1 MFTEILFSSF
11 SVINLF
17 LYIFYFIY
25 VILDIFEY
33 ILYTL
38 NVTNEIACPK
48 GWFSLKDKEE
58 FSRLDP
64 DSSHKI
70 YWLAIL
76 NWLVPI
82 SLVIVGLF
90 ITTQKFAPMMNYDPE
105 VIGKPIFV
113 SRNGYRVYNPLIFII
128 GMMKYA
134 FNDSYSYY
142 FFQAIPPTFICLVSA
157 VLLFVLTSIFV
168 NSHQKNQHIHGTAR
182 FATRKDLKKYGLLQ
196 KYGVVCG
203 ELSEARVN
211 YKIDAEKASLTL
223 HCKKPAPLVCHSGR
237 TNTLLIAP
245 TRSGKGVSCIIPTLL
260 NYGIPIYK
268 WIKKKILF
276 FKIKVRKE
284 VSGRGSVVVFDP
296 KGENYAATAGYRSKF
311 SRVIPFRPLD
321 PNNNTAH
328 YNPIWEIPNSPSEAF
343 SWADTIGEIFFG
355 GDSAKAASD
364 GATQYFNN
372 TARDIFSGVV
382 MHVRFSKDI
391 PWKDKNL
398 ATVLHV
404 FSSATNEENK
414 SEDEENSK
422 GPGWEM
428 LESMIKADHGNEKI
442 HQLIV
447 EAANRSKIQT
457 PKERASTY
465 STVFS
470 KISLFQD
477 PLLANATSYSDF
489 SVDDFI
495 NSKNGISLYLI
506 VPYNHIKRIS
516 PVFRMIITFMI
527 KKFSA
532 GETNANEVKLKI
544 PCLFLLDEFP
554 VLGYFPDI
562 AMNAGILAGYGVTFF
577 IVCQALNQLIDV
589 YGENHPFLDHCKTII
604 LYAPGSLKDAR
615 TFSESIG
622 NRSVLLDNISASGNK
637 YQVGFNNI
645 SRSSQET
652 STSLINPDEL
662 MKLEFSRAIIMNQGM
677 PPYKGKKV
685 VYYEDPRFKNKA
697 FLKTPEFNLIMKQIK
712 SLPSNVSR
720 KKLLKEISKPV
731 RPETKPELQKEDL
744 IMNTKPV
751 SIQKAIEEIEAI
763 EVVRVIPGDFD
774 VFAE

>member
-1 MFTEILFSSF
+1 
-11 SVINLF
+11 
-17 LYIFYFIY
+17 
-25 VILDIFEY
+25 
-33 ILYTL
+33 
-38 NVTNEIACPK
+38 
-48 GWFSLKDKEE
+48 
-58 FSRLDP
+58 
-64 DSSHKI
+64 
-70 YWLAIL
+70 
-76 NWLVPI
+76 
-82 SLVIVGLF
+82 
-90 ITTQKFAPMMNYDPE
+90 MNYDPE
-105 VIGKPIFV
+105 VIGDPLFTFK
-113 SRNGYRVYNPLIFII
+113 NGYRVYNPLVFLI
-128 GMMKYA
+128 GMLKYA
-134 FNDSYSYY
+134 FNDTYSYY
-142 FFQAIPPTFICLVSA
+142 FFKAIPATFICLVSA
-157 VLLFVLTSIFV
+157 VMLFILTSIFV
-168 NSHQKNQHIHGTAR
+168 NAHQKNQHIHGTAR
-182 FATRKDLKKYGLLQ
+182 FATRKDLKNYGMLQ
-196 KYGVVCG
+196 QHGVVCG
-203 ELSEARVN
+203 ELSEAKIN
-211 YKIDAEKASLTL
+211 YKIYAEKASLTL
-223 HCKKPAPLVCHSGR
+223 HCKKPAALVCHSGR
-237 TNTLLIAP
+237 TNTLMIAP
-245 TRSGKGVSCIIPTLL
+245 TRSGKGVSTVIPTCL
-260 NYGIPIYK
+260 NYGVPYEAYDK
-268 WIKKKILF
+268 KSKKKV
-276 FKIKVRKE
+276 IK
-284 VSGRGSVVVFDP
+284 GRGSMVIFDP
-296 KGENYAATAGYRSKF
+296 KGENWAATAGYRSKF

-321 PNNNTAH
+321 ADNNTAH
-328 YNPIWEIPNSPSEAF
+328 YNPIWEIPDSPSEAF

-372 TARDIFSGVV
+372 TARDIFAGVV

-391 PWKDKNL
+391 SWKEKNL
-398 ATVLHV
+398 STVLHV
-404 FSSATNEENK
+404 FSSASEEEKKENQTDENEEAEGQENK
-414 SEDEENSK
+414 KQQQDDEETS
-422 GPGWEM
+422 GPGAKM
-428 LESMIKADHGNEKI
+428 LEDMIKADHGNEKI

-447 EAANRSKIQT
+447 ESANRSKIQT

-562 AMNAGILAGYGVTFF
+562 ALNAGILAGYGVTFF
-577 IVCQALNQLIDV
+577 IVCQALNQIIDV

-604 LYAPGSLKDAR
+604 LYAPGSIKDAR

-622 NRSVLLDNISASGNK
+622 NRSVLLDNISASGSK

-697 FLKTPEFNLIMKQIK
+697 FMKIPDMDWIKKQITK
-712 SLPSNVSR
+712 LPSNVKFR
-720 KKLLKEISKPV
+720 KITAEVPVKENRKAAAAENPLNTEGNMNLKK
-731 RPETKPELQKEDL
+731 T
-744 IMNTKPV
+744 
-751 SIQKAIEEIEAI
+751 IEMIEAI
-763 EVVRVIPGDFD
+763 EVTRVIPADFD
-774 VFAE
+774 CFAE

>member
-1 MFTEILFSSF
+1 MKE
-11 SVINLF
+11 
-17 LYIFYFIY
+17 
-25 VILDIFEY
+25 
-33 ILYTL
+33 
-38 NVTNEIACPK
+38 
-48 GWFSLKDKEE
+48 KEE
-58 FSRLDP
+58 FVRKDP
-64 DSSHKI
+64 DKTHKV
-70 YWLAIL
+70 YWLAVL
-76 NWLVPI
+76 NWFVPI
-82 SLVIVGLF
+82 TLVIAGLI
-90 ITTQKFAPMMNYDPE
+90 ITTQKFAPLMNYDPE
-105 VIGKPIFV
+105 VIGHPIFV
-113 SRNGYRVYNPLIFII
+113 SKNGYRVYNPLIFII

-134 FNDSYSYY
+134 FNDTYSYY
-142 FFQAIPPTFICLVSA
+142 FFQAIPPAFICLVSA
-157 VLLFVLTSIFV
+157 IILFVLTSIFV
-168 NSHQKNQHIHGTAR
+168 NAHQKNQHIHGTAR
-182 FATRKDLKKYGLLQ
+182 FATKQDLKRYGFLQ
-196 KYGVVCG
+196 QHGVVCG
-203 ELSEARVN
+203 ELSEAKVN

-223 HCKKPAPLVCHSGR
+223 HLKKPAALVCHSGR

-260 NYGIPIYK
+260 NYGIPIFK
-268 WIKKKILF
+268 WIKKKFLF
-276 FKIKVRKE
+276 FKIKTKKE

-296 KGENYAATAGYRSKF
+296 KGENFAATAGYRSKF
-311 SRVIPFRPLD
+311 SRIIPFRPLD
-321 PNNNTAH
+321 PDNNTAH
-328 YNPIWEIPNSPSEAF
+328 YNPLWEIPDSPSEAF

-355 GDSAKAASD
+355 GDNAKAASD

-372 TARDIFSGVV
+372 TARDIFAGVV

-404 FSSATNEENK
+404 FSSATNDNDK
-414 SEDEENSK
+414 GNEDQDSG
-422 GPGWEM
+422 GPGAQM
-428 LESMIKADHGNEKI
+428 LEEMIKADHGDEKI

-477 PLLANATSYSDF
+477 PLLAQATAYSDF

-532 GETNANEVKLKI
+532 GETNANAVKLKI

-562 AMNAGILAGYGVTFF
+562 ALNAGILAGYGVTFF

-637 YQVGFNNI
+637 FQVGFNNI

-652 STSLINPDEL
+652 STSLMNPDEL

-697 FLKTPEFNLIMKQIK
+697 FLKTPEFALIMKQLK
-712 SLPSNVSR
+712 TLPSNAGRR
-720 KKLLKEISKPV
+720 KLMEGIPLLTKTSVAAK
-731 RPETKPELQKEDL
+731 KPELPKQDL
-744 IMNTKPV
+744 ILNTKPAN
-751 SIQKAIEEIEAI
+751 IQDAIKEVEAI
-763 EVVRVIPGDFD
+763 DVIRMIPADFD
-774 VFAE
+774 VFAEIGA

>member
-1 MFTEILFSSF
+1 MKE
-11 SVINLF
+11 
-17 LYIFYFIY
+17 
-25 VILDIFEY
+25 
-33 ILYTL
+33 
-38 NVTNEIACPK
+38 
-48 GWFSLKDKEE
+48 KEE

-82 SLVIVGLF
+82 ILVITGLF

-105 VIGKPIFV
+105 VIGDPLFTLK
-113 SRNGYRVYNPLIFII
+113 NGYRVYNPLVFLI
-128 GMMKYA
+128 GMLKYA
-134 FNDSYSYY
+134 FNDTYSYY
-142 FFQAIPPTFICLVSA
+142 FFKAIPATFICLVSA
-157 VLLFVLTSIFV
+157 VMLFILTSIFV
-168 NSHQKNQHIHGTAR
+168 NAHQKNQHIHGTAR
-182 FATRKDLKKYGLLQ
+182 FATRKDLKNYGMLQ
-196 KYGVVCG
+196 QHGVVCG
-203 ELSEARVN
+203 ELSEAKIN
-211 YKIDAEKASLTL
+211 YKIDTEKASLTL
-223 HCKKPAPLVCHSGR
+223 HCRKPAALVCHSGR
-237 TNTLLIAP
+237 TNTLMIAP
-245 TRSGKGVSCIIPTLL
+245 TRSGKGVSTVIPTCL
-260 NYGIPIYK
+260 NYGVPYETYDK
-268 WIKKKILF
+268 KSKKKV
-276 FKIKVRKE
+276 IK
-284 VSGRGSVVVFDP
+284 GRGSMVIFDP
-296 KGENYAATAGYRSKF
+296 KGENWAATAGYRSKF

-321 PNNNTAH
+321 ADNNTAH
-328 YNPIWEIPNSPSEAF
+328 YNPIWEIPDSPSEAF

-372 TARDIFSGVV
+372 TARDIFAGVV

-404 FSSATNEENK
+404 FSSASEEEEKKEEPVTIQNGDKTTQVTPKANK
-414 SEDEENSK
+414 QDDEDSG
-422 GPGWEM
+422 GPGAKM
-428 LESMIKADHGNEKI
+428 LEDMIIADHGNEKI

-562 AMNAGILAGYGVTFF
+562 ALNAGILAGYGVTFF
-577 IVCQALNQLIDV
+577 IVCQALNQIIDV

-604 LYAPGSLKDAR
+604 LYAPGSIKDAR

-622 NRSVLLDNISASGNK
+622 NRSVLLDNISASGSK

-697 FLKTPEFNLIMKQIK
+697 FMKIPNIEWIMKQIEG
-712 SLPSNVSR
+712 LPSSR
-720 KKLLKEISKPV
+720 KFKTLIKDDRKKAEAAAAKNRQI
-731 RPETKPELQKEDL
+731 QKEKQDSL
-744 IMNTKPV
+744 E
-751 SIQKAIEEIEAI
+751 KAIAEIEAI
-763 EVVRVIPGDFD
+763 EVTRMIPADFNVISDEG
-774 VFAE
+774 E

>member
-1 MFTEILFSSF
+1 MKE
-11 SVINLF
+11 
-17 LYIFYFIY
+17 
-25 VILDIFEY
+25 
-33 ILYTL
+33 
-38 NVTNEIACPK
+38 
-48 GWFSLKDKEE
+48 KEE
-58 FSRLDP
+58 FSRVDP

-70 YWLAIL
+70 YWLAVL

-82 SLVIVGLF
+82 CLVLTGLI

-105 VIGKPIFV
+105 VIGKPVFTLK
-113 SRNGYRVYNPLIFII
+113 SGYRFYNPLIFII

-134 FNDSYSYY
+134 FNETYSYY
-142 FFQAIPPTFICLVSA
+142 FFKAIPPTFICLVTA

-182 FATRKDLKKYGLLQ
+182 FATRKDLKKYGMLQ
-196 KYGVVCG
+196 HYGVVCG
-203 ELSEARVN
+203 ELAEAKVN

-223 HCKKPAPLVCHSGR
+223 HCKKPAPLICHSGR

-245 TRSGKGVSCIIPTLL
+245 TRSGKGVSCILPSLL
-260 NYGIPIYK
+260 NYGVPYK
-268 WIKKKILF
+268 AYDKKTKQKIIK
-276 FKIKVRKE
+276 
-284 VSGRGSVVVFDP
+284 GRGSIVCFDP
-296 KGENYAATAGYRSKF
+296 KGENWAATAGYRSKF

-321 PNNNTAH
+321 ADNNTAH
-328 YNPIWEIPNSPSEAF
+328 YNPIWEIPDSPSEAF

-372 TARDIFSGVV
+372 TARDIFAGVV
-382 MHVRFSKDI
+382 MHVRFCKDI

-404 FSSATNEENK
+404 FSQATN
-414 SEDEENSK
+414 DEEK
-422 GPGWEM
+422 QDGQDDEETGGPGGKM
-428 LESMIKADHGNEKI
+428 LDDMINADHGNDKI

-562 AMNAGILAGYGVTFF
+562 ALNAGILAGYGVTFF
-577 IVCQALNQLIDV
+577 IVCQALNQIIDV

-604 LYAPGSLKDAR
+604 LYAPGSIKDAR

-622 NRSVLLDNISASGNK
+622 NRSVLLDNISASGSK

-685 VYYEDPRFKNKA
+685 VYYEDPRFKNKS
-697 FLKTPEFNLIMKQIK
+697 FMKIPDIKWIMKQME
-712 SLPSNVSR
+712 SFPSH
-720 KKLLKEISKPV
+720 KKFKKYISDAK
-731 RPETKPELQKEDL
+731 TGTNFGTSDN
-744 IMNTKPV
+744 NTGSTPITVAKTS
-751 SIQKAIEEIEAI
+751 SIVKAISDIEAI
-763 EVVRVIPGDFD
+763 EVTRVIPADFD
-774 VFAE
+774 IFAEA

>member
-1 MFTEILFSSF
+1 MLS
-11 SVINLF
+11 
-17 LYIFYFIY
+17 
-25 VILDIFEY
+25 
-33 ILYTL
+33 
-38 NVTNEIACPK
+38 
-48 GWFSLKDKEE
+48 
-58 FSRLDP
+58 
-64 DSSHKI
+64 
-70 YWLAIL
+70 
-76 NWLVPI
+76 
-82 SLVIVGLF
+82 
-90 ITTQKFAPMMNYDPE
+90 
-105 VIGKPIFV
+105 
-113 SRNGYRVYNPLIFII
+113 
-128 GMMKYA
+128 
-134 FNDSYSYY
+134 
-142 FFQAIPPTFICLVSA
+142 
-157 VLLFVLTSIFV
+157 
-168 NSHQKNQHIHGTAR
+168 
-182 FATRKDLKKYGLLQ
+182 
-196 KYGVVCG
+196 YGVPV
-203 ELSEARVN
+203 
-211 YKIDAEKASLTL
+211 
-223 HCKKPAPLVCHSGR
+223 
-237 TNTLLIAP
+237 
-245 TRSGKGVSCIIPTLL
+245 
-260 NYGIPIYK
+260 YK
-268 WIKKKILF
+268 WVKKRVLF
-276 FKIKVRKE
+276 FLIKEKKE
-284 VSGRGSVVVFDP
+284 ITGKGSVVVFDP

-328 YNPIWEIPNSPSEAF
+328 YNPIWEIPDSPSEAF

-355 GDSAKAASD
+355 GDTAKAASD

-382 MHVRFSKDI
+382 LHVRFCKDI
-391 PWKDKNL
+391 PWKEKNL

-404 FSSATNEENK
+404 FSSAANDEKKDDQKKDGQNEEE
-414 SEDEENSK
+414 SG
-422 GPGWEM
+422 GPGAEM
-428 LESMIKADHGNEKI
+428 LEKMIKSDHGNPLI

-477 PLLANATSYSDF
+477 PLLANATAYSDF

-495 NSKNGISLYLI
+495 TSNNAISLYLI

-562 AMNAGILAGYGVTFF
+562 ALNAGILAGYGVTFM
-577 IVCQALNQLIDV
+577 IICQALNQIVDV

-604 LYAPGSLKDAR
+604 IGAPGSIKDAR
-615 TFSESIG
+615 MFSESIG
-622 NRSVLLDNISASGNK
+622 NRSVLLDNISASGSK

-662 MKLEFSRAIIMNQGM
+662 MKLEFSRIIVMNQGM

-697 FLKTPEFNLIMKQIK
+697 FSAIPEFTLLMKK
-712 SLPSNVSR
+712 LRGLPSA
-720 KKLLKEISKPV
+720 KKMKALMKNEKTVREVLKNDISSEIKKVEAIDV
-731 RPETKPELQKEDL
+731 RRIITSDWDPLKEDL
-744 IMNTKPV
+744 
-751 SIQKAIEEIEAI
+751 
-763 EVVRVIPGDFD
+763 
-774 VFAE
+774 

>member
-1 MFTEILFSSF
+1 ML
-11 SVINLF
+11 
-17 LYIFYFIY
+17 
-25 VILDIFEY
+25 
-33 ILYTL
+33 
-38 NVTNEIACPK
+38 
-48 GWFSLKDKEE
+48 
-58 FSRLDP
+58 
-64 DSSHKI
+64 
-70 YWLAIL
+70 
-76 NWLVPI
+76 
-82 SLVIVGLF
+82 
-90 ITTQKFAPMMNYDPE
+90 Q
-105 VIGKPIFV
+105 
-113 SRNGYRVYNPLIFII
+113 
-128 GMMKYA
+128 
-134 FNDSYSYY
+134 
-142 FFQAIPPTFICLVSA
+142 
-157 VLLFVLTSIFV
+157 
-168 NSHQKNQHIHGTAR
+168 QH
-182 FATRKDLKKYGLLQ
+182 
-196 KYGVVCG
+196 GVVCG
-203 ELSEARVN
+203 ELAEAKVN

-223 HCKKPAPLVCHSGR
+223 HCKKPAALVCHSGR
-237 TNTLLIAP
+237 TNTLMIAP
-245 TRSGKGVSCIIPTLL
+245 TRSGKGVSTVIPTCL
-260 NYGIPIYK
+260 NYGVPYEAYDK
-268 WIKKKILF
+268 KSKKKV
-276 FKIKVRKE
+276 IK
-284 VSGRGSVVVFDP
+284 GRGSMVIFDP
-296 KGENYAATAGYRSKF
+296 KGENWAATAGYRSKF

-321 PNNNTAH
+321 ADNNTAH
-328 YNPIWEIPNSPSEAF
+328 YNPIWEIPDSPSEAF

-372 TARDIFSGVV
+372 TARDIFAGVV

-398 ATVLHV
+398 STVLHV
-404 FSSATNEENK
+404 FSSASEEEK
-414 SEDEENSK
+414 KETQADEDEETEGQENK
-422 GPGWEM
+422 KQQQDDEDTGGPGAKM
-428 LESMIKADHGNEKI
+428 LEDMIKADHGNEKI

-477 PLLANATSYSDF
+477 PLLANATSTSDF

-562 AMNAGILAGYGVTFF
+562 ALNAGILAGYGVTFF
-577 IVCQALNQLIDV
+577 IVCQALNQIIDV

-604 LYAPGSLKDAR
+604 LYAPGSIKDAR

-622 NRSVLLDNISASGNK
+622 NRSVLLDNISASGSK
-637 YQVGFNNI
+637 FQVGFNNI

-697 FLKTPEFNLIMKQIK
+697 FMKIPEMDWIRSQITK
-712 SLPSNVSR
+712 LPSNVKFR
-720 KKLLKEISKPV
+720 KITSEVQVKENRKAAAEVAINTEGNMNLKK
-731 RPETKPELQKEDL
+731 T
-744 IMNTKPV
+744 
-751 SIQKAIEEIEAI
+751 IEMIEAI
-763 EVVRVIPGDFD
+763 EVTRVIPADFD
-774 VFAE
+774 CFAE